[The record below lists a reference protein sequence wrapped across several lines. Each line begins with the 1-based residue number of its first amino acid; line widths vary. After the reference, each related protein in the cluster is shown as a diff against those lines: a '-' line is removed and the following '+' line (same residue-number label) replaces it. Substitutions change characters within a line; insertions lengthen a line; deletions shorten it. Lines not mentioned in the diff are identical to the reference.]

1 MREAEQDWKETVYT
15 RPEKLSMRRSESSV
29 WIRDNFSN
37 ASVCRVNGSG
47 LSTNGWT
54 SSRGDIF
61 CMASRSATAE
71 IKANRIDV
79 TEVLRCEIVEF
90 VTLFHALLRI
100 SAWTSGRSEASVFGS
115 ARPTWCLPDSLV
127 APCSDVNI
135 ADKLRIQRRRGR
147 QRRLKTTHLTFSPI
161 RLRASIEPVYR
172 QT

>member
-1 MREAEQDWKETVYT
+1 ME
-15 RPEKLSMRRSESSV
+15 RSESSV

-90 VTLFHALLRI
+90 VTCFTHFCGFRRGHQA
-100 SAWTSGRSEASVFGS
+100 G
-115 ARPTWCLPDSLV
+115 ARP
-127 APCSDVNI
+127 
-135 ADKLRIQRRRGR
+135 
-147 QRRLKTTHLTFSPI
+147 RRLAQQDLPGACLTLLLLLVPMSTLPI
-161 RLRASIEPVYR
+161 DWGFNGEEDGSVDSNRL
-172 QT
+172 T